1 VIAVDGLDGSGKSR
15 FAASLAAALADAG
28 RPTSLLHVDDFRGSL
43 DFPGLIAA
51 EESALYYE
59 RYFDFPA
66 LANAL
71 AAHLRGPADRALMI
85 LEGVMVL
92 RAALSP
98 QTPLVVLEVS
108 AAEARRRIT
117 ARDQAKGRTPD
128 EIAGRIEL
136 RYFPA
141 HARYRA
147 AFDPLGRADLII
159 DNEDWGHPRIVRR
172 SDARF
177 PADVVAV
184 LDPTLLKTVNVAD
197 GLNEK
202 TGNILVNTKENPGEV
217 RKQLKSN
224 AGKVWTVEASEISLK
239 ILGMPITNTAML
251 GAVARV
257 TGVVSLE
264 TIEKMI
270 NGRFRGD
277 VAAKN
282 FAVVKEAYHGVTS
295 E

>member
-1 VIAVDGLDGSGKSR
+1 L
-15 FAASLAAALADAG
+15 
-28 RPTSLLHVDDFRGSL
+28 
-43 DFPGLIAA
+43 
-51 EESALYYE
+51 E
-59 RYFDFPA
+59 RSV
-66 LANAL
+66 LKK
-71 AAHLRGPADRALMI
+71 I
-85 LEGVMVL
+85 LEVRWHGRGGQGAWTASEL
-92 RAALSP
+92 LARAAIAEGKYIQSFPEFGPERMGAPVTAFTRISTEPIEIHCAVYSP
-98 QTPLVVLEVS
+98 
-108 AAEARRRIT
+108 
-117 ARDQAKGRTPD
+117 
-128 EIAGRIEL
+128 
-136 RYFPA
+136 
-141 HARYRA
+141 
-147 AFDPLGRADLII
+147 
-159 DNEDWGHPRIVRR
+159 
-172 SDARF
+172 
-177 PADVVAV
+177 DVVAV

-197 GLNEK
+197 GLDEK

-257 TGVVSLE
+257 TGIVSLE

-282 FAVVKEAYHGVTS
+282 FAVVKEAYQGVTS